1 METSQT
7 VIERT
12 LYASLLRVA
21 LNAGV
26 TVNPEDYLPVN
37 AENQQRYHQACS
49 SIETFVAIFGVG
61 NSQVRGQKILPRITI
76 DLTSYYP
83 GDLGVEPYMIG
94 DKGENEKFILYGY
107 PFETKN
113 SSYDIH
119 LVAQNANQMRLL
131 HQILYTALPGKGY
144 IRPFVFETM
153 AEYLQ
158 NPGLLKS
165 GNLFVQVGNFYDHN
179 DVDHGILEKVYT
191 YDCIDGL
198 IDETIKDANIAPI
211 HDISAIINKEFN
223 ISVGFSS
230 LIQSTYEITNSE
242 FSKVIIDSEDI
253 LVWGL
258 RRDGTE
264 YSIDL
269 TGQTFTLYGKE
280 YDAQYVVDYLKGI
293 SGNLK
298 EIPVNL

>member
-12 LYASLLRVA
+12 IYASILRVA

-26 TVNPEDYLPVN
+26 TVNPEDYLPVSI
-37 AENQQRYHQACS
+37 ENQRRYQQACS
-49 SIETFVAIFGVG
+49 SLDTFVAIFGVG

-94 DKGENEKFILYGY
+94 DKADNENFVLYGY
-107 PFETKN
+107 PYETKN

-119 LVAQNANQMRLL
+119 LVAQTAEQMRLL
-131 HQILYTALPGKGY
+131 HRILYTALPGKGY

-153 AEYLQ
+153 SEYLQ

-165 GNLFVQVGNFYDHN
+165 GNLFVQIGNYYDHN

-198 IDETIKDANIAPI
+198 LEETIKDANVSPI
-211 HDISAIINKEFN
+211 KDITAIINR
-223 ISVGFSS
+223 
-230 LIQSTYEITNSE
+230 E
-242 FSKVIIDSEDI
+242 FSIHAGEEISEIVDEVIEEPKI
-253 LVWGL
+253 
-258 RRDGTE
+258 
-264 YSIDL
+264 
-269 TGQTFTLYGKE
+269 
-280 YDAQYVVDYLKGI
+280 
-293 SGNLK
+293 
-298 EIPVNL
+298 

>member
-12 LYASLLRVA
+12 LYASILRVA

-26 TVNPEDYLPVN
+26 TVNPEDYLPVTV
-37 AENQQRYHQACS
+37 ENMQRYQQACS
-49 SIETFVAIFGVG
+49 SLETFVAIFGVG

-94 DKGENEKFILYGY
+94 DKGENEKFTLYGY

-211 HDISAIINKEFN
+211 RDITAIINSDLK
-223 ISVGFSS
+223 ISVGLYSDAV
-230 LIQSTYEITNSE
+230 QSTYEINNKE
-242 FSKVIIDSEDI
+242 FSKIIIDSEDH
-253 LVWGL
+253 LLYGL
-258 RRDGTE
+258 RWDGTE
-264 YSIDL
+264 YTPDL
-269 TGQTFTLYGKE
+269 TGCTIIVNGKE
-280 YDAQYVVDYLKGI
+280 YEAQYIVDFVKG
-293 SGNLK
+293 N
-298 EIPVNL
+298 